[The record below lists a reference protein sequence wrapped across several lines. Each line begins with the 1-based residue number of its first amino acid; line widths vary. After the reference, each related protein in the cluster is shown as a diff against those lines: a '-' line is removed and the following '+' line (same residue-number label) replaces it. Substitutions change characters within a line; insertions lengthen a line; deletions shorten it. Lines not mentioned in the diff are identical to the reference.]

1 MNYLKATPVQEM
13 AIPVILAGKDLIA
26 SAQTGTGKTAAYLIP
41 LLDKISHTDHD
52 HTSTLILVP
61 TRELAKQIDEQ
72 VEGFGY
78 FVQAN
83 SIAIYGG
90 GKGDDWDKQR
100 KALETGADII
110 IATPGRL
117 IAHMQLGYVKFDKID
132 YLVLD
137 EADKM
142 LDMGFSD
149 DIMNIVEK
157 IPVKRQTLLFSA
169 TMPNKIREFSKKL
182 LTEPEEI
189 RLAVSKPAAG
199 IDQQFYL
206 AFDNQKLPLLAH
218 LIKNSTKPVQ
228 SMVLFTSRKSEVNSI
243 VRALSKLGYDSRGIS
258 SDLEQD
264 DREVVLRDFKNKV
277 FPILVATDVLS
288 RGIDIDN
295 LTHVV
300 NYDIP
305 RDAED
310 YVHRIGRTARAA
322 TTGTAIT
329 FISDQ
334 DQNRIVNIEKLIE
347 REVDKQSITEELG
360 MGKSPVFDPKRFSG
374 LRGKGGSR
382 GSGGSGRSGRDGG
395 GRGDGGRGNGSRGD
409 GRHSDGKRGDSPR
422 GDNRGQ
428 RRDGQTAPAP
438 VERLPSTEAKNGS
451 LETPVNGASE
461 TLAQVRPAVDGQLS
475 DKPKRRK
482 KRRRGPKGEVPG
494 DAASQPK
501 QQADSVPV
509 SDEK

>member
-1 MNYLKATPVQEM
+1 MNYLKATPIQEM
-13 AIPVILAGKDLIA
+13 AIPKILAGRDLIA

-41 LLDKISHTDHD
+41 LLDRISHADHD

-149 DIMNIVEK
+149 DILNIVAK
-157 IPVKRQTLLFSA
+157 LPTKRQTLLFSA
-169 TMPNKIREFSKKL
+169 TMPNKIREFSKQIL
-182 LTEPEEI
+182 VDPEEI

-199 IDQQFYL
+199 IDQQFYM
-206 AFDNQKLPLLAH
+206 AYDSQKLPLLVH
-218 LIKNSTKPVQ
+218 LIKNSQKPVQ

-243 VRALSKLGYDSRGIS
+243 VRSLSKLGYEARGIS
-258 SDLEQD
+258 SDLDQD
-264 DREVVLRDFKNKV
+264 DREVVLRDFKNKA

-334 DQNRIVNIEKLIE
+334 DQSRIVKIERLIE
-347 REVDKQSITEELG
+347 REIEKQSITDELG
-360 MGKSPVFDPKRFSG
+360 MGKSPVFDPR
-374 LRGKGGSR
+374 RY
-382 GSGGSGRSGRDGG
+382 SGRSHG
-395 GRGDGGRGNGSRGD
+395 GRGD
-409 GRHSDGKRGDSPR
+409 KPR
-422 GDNRGQ
+422 GEERSKDGSAGRNKKRKKVHSVLQQPVAELTADAITQTADESAEQADVRKKRRQRNRK
-428 RRDGQTAPAP
+428 RRVRPEGDLVAAVPNAEVAEPQGSLPMPATADGQD
-438 VERLPSTEAKNGS
+438 
-451 LETPVNGASE
+451 ET
-461 TLAQVRPAVDGQLS
+461 
-475 DKPKRRK
+475 KPKRRK
-482 KRRRGPKGEVPG
+482 KRRRSPAAEKPEGQSVVP
-494 DAASQPK
+494 AT
-501 QQADSVPV
+501 V
-509 SDEK
+509 EE

>member
-1 MNYLKATPVQEM
+1 MNYLKATPIQEM
-13 AIPVILAGKDLIA
+13 AIPKILDGRDLIA

-41 LLDKISHTDHD
+41 LLDRISHADHD

-117 IAHMQLGYVKFDKID
+117 IAHMQLGYVNFNKID
-132 YLVLD
+132 CLVLD

-149 DIMNIVEK
+149 DILNIVTK
-157 IPVKRQTLLFSA
+157 LPAKRQTLLFSA
-169 TMPNKIREFSKKL
+169 TMPNKIREFSKRI

-206 AFDNQKLPLLAH
+206 AYDNQKLPLLAH
-218 LIKNSTKPVQ
+218 LIQNSQKPVQ
-228 SMVLFTSRKSEVNSI
+228 SMVLFTSKKMEVNSI
-243 VRALSKLGYDSRGIS
+243 VRALSKLNYEARGIS

-264 DREVVLRDFKNKV
+264 EREIVLRDFKNKA

-334 DQNRIVNIEKLIE
+334 DQNRIVNIERLIE
-347 REVDKQSITEELG
+347 REVEKQSITEGLG
-360 MGKSPVFDPKRFSG
+360 MGKSPIFDPKRFSG
-374 LRGKGGSR
+374 RRGDSRRGNDRRSDGPRAQGSPA
-382 GSGGSGRSGRDGG
+382 SGNAGRSGNRDRSRDGRRSGRDNVAPAGQA
-395 GRGDGGRGNGSRGD
+395 NGQTETPQNRTGET
-409 GRHSDGKRGDSPR
+409 DGKPR
-422 GDNRGQ
+422 
-428 RRDGQTAPAP
+428 
-438 VERLPSTEAKNGS
+438 
-451 LETPVNGASE
+451 LESSVN
-461 TLAQVRPAVDGQLS
+461 PAVDGPE
-475 DKPKRRK
+475 KARRRK
-482 KRRRGPKGEVPG
+482 KRQRGPREEGRSVDQSQSG
-494 DAASQPK
+494 D
-501 QQADSVPV
+501 
-509 SDEK
+509 

>member
-1 MNYLKATPVQEM
+1 MNYLKATPIQEL
-13 AIPVILAGKDLIA
+13 AIPKILEGRDLVA

-41 LLDKISHTDHD
+41 LLDRISHANHD

-78 FVQAN
+78 FVEAN

-117 IAHMQLGYVKFDKID
+117 IAHMQLGYVNFDKID

-142 LDMGFSD
+142 LDMGFSE
-149 DIMNIVEK
+149 DILNIVAK
-157 IPVKRQTLLFSA
+157 LPAKRQTLLFSA
-169 TMPNKIREFSKKL
+169 TMPNKIREFSKRI
-182 LTEPEEI
+182 LTDPEEI

-206 AFDNQKLPLLAH
+206 AYDAQKLPLLAH
-218 LIKNSTKPVQ
+218 LIQNSTKPVQ
-228 SMVLFTSRKSEVNSI
+228 SMVLFTSKKAEVNSI
-243 VRALSKLGYDSRGIS
+243 VRALSKLGYEARGIS

-264 DREVVLRDFKNKV
+264 DREVVLRDFKNKA

-347 REVDKQSITEELG
+347 RDVEKLSITEELG
-360 MGKSPVFDPKRFSG
+360 MGKSPIFDPRRFSG
-374 LRGKGGSR
+374 LRNKGFR
-382 GSGGSGRSGRDGG
+382 GAGRGRDK
-395 GRGDGGRGNGSRGD
+395 RE
-409 GRHSDGKRGDSPR
+409 GKRRPEPTESEV
-422 GDNRGQ
+422 NRHGNRRNRPEGSAPKPPAEGSLNGQ
-428 RRDGQTAPAP
+428 AAAGLVNADGQSS
-438 VERLPSTEAKNGS
+438 EKAK
-451 LETPVNGASE
+451 
-461 TLAQVRPAVDGQLS
+461 
-475 DKPKRRK
+475 KRK
-482 KRRRGPKGEVPG
+482 KRRRGPRG
-494 DAASQPK
+494 DNNSGQQNTNSASQ
-501 QQADSVPV
+501 ASGG
-509 SDEK
+509 E

>member
-1 MNYLKATPVQEM
+1 MTFQEFNLHDDLLAGVDAMNYLKATPIQEM
-13 AIPVILAGKDLIA
+13 AIPKILDGRDLIA

-41 LLDKISHTDHD
+41 LLDRISHADHD

-117 IAHMQLGYVKFDKID
+117 IAHMQLGYVNFDKID

-149 DIMNIVEK
+149 DILNIVAK
-157 IPVKRQTLLFSA
+157 LPAKRQTLLFSA
-169 TMPNKIREFSKKL
+169 TMPNKIREFSKRI

-206 AFDNQKLPLLAH
+206 AYDNQKLPLLAH
-218 LIKNSTKPVQ
+218 LIQNSPKPVH
-228 SMVLFTSRKSEVNSI
+228 SMVLFTSKKMEVNSI
-243 VRALSKLGYDSRGIS
+243 VRALSKLGYEARGIS

-264 DREVVLRDFKNKV
+264 DREIVLRDFKNKA

-334 DQNRIVNIEKLIE
+334 DQNRIVNIERLIE
-347 REVDKQSITEELG
+347 REVEKQSITEGLG

-374 LRGKGGSR
+374 RRGDNRRGNDRRGDGPRGHGS
-382 GSGGSGRSGRDGG
+382 SAGSGRSGNRD
-395 GRGDGGRGNGSRGD
+395 R
-409 GRHSDGKRGDSPR
+409 
-422 GDNRGQ
+422 
-428 RRDGQTAPAP
+428 RRDGRRPDRDNVAQTGQANGQIENPQNRTSEIDGKP
-438 VERLPSTEAKNGS
+438 RLESSANS
-451 LETPVNGASE
+451 
-461 TLAQVRPAVDGQLS
+461 AVDGAE
-475 DKPKRRK
+475 KAKRRK
-482 KRRRGPKGEVPG
+482 KRRRGPRGDEHSGESTQSGTPI
-494 DAASQPK
+494 
-501 QQADSVPV
+501 PV
-509 SDEK
+509 SNPE

>member
-1 MNYLKATPVQEM
+1 MTFQEFNLHDDLLAGVDAMNYLKATPIQEM
-13 AIPVILAGKDLIA
+13 AIPKILAGHDLIA

-41 LLDKISHTDHD
+41 LLDRISHADHD

-117 IAHMQLGYVKFDKID
+117 IAHMQLGYVSFDKID

-149 DIMNIVEK
+149 DILNIVAK
-157 IPVKRQTLLFSA
+157 LPVKRQTLLFSA
-169 TMPNKIREFSKKL
+169 TMPNKIREFSKRI
-182 LTEPEEI
+182 LTDPEEI

-199 IDQQFYL
+199 IDQQFYM
-206 AFDNQKLPLLAH
+206 AYDAQKLPLLVH
-218 LIKNSTKPVQ
+218 LIKNSPTPVQ

-243 VRALSKLGYDSRGIS
+243 VRSLNKLGYEARGIS
-258 SDLEQD
+258 SDLDQD
-264 DREVVLRDFKNKV
+264 EREIVLRDFKNKS

-322 TTGTAIT
+322 TKGTAIT

-334 DQNRIVNIEKLIE
+334 DQNRIVKIEKLIE
-347 REVDKQSITEELG
+347 REIEKQSITEELE
-360 MGKSPVFDPKRFSG
+360 MGKSPVFDPRRFSG
-374 LRGKGGSR
+374 LRGKGRR
-382 GSGGSGRSGRDGG
+382 GEADRKKVGESASTSGTVQSGEKRKNRRQRDKRKVKTEPGANV
-395 GRGDGGRGNGSRGD
+395 NGVLES
-409 GRHSDGKRGDSPR
+409 
-422 GDNRGQ
+422 
-428 RRDGQTAPAP
+428 P
-438 VERLPSTEAKNGS
+438 VEAAATTEQVPTAQ
-451 LETPVNGASE
+451 PVGQEAS
-461 TLAQVRPAVDGQLS
+461 
-475 DKPKRRK
+475 KPKRRK
-482 KRRRGPKGEVPG
+482 KRRRGPKEGKQEFVPLGNSPAEPAVAGE
-494 DAASQPK
+494 
-501 QQADSVPV
+501 
-509 SDEK
+509 